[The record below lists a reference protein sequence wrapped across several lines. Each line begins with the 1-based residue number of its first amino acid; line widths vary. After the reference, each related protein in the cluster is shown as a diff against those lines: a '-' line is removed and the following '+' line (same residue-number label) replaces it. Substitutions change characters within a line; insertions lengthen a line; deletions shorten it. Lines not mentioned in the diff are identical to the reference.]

1 MLCFG
6 DSVKLPSQ
14 CDGMVLIHR
23 VDEVFV
29 VTKVM
34 VLLFIL
40 GMAHPVMWLLG
51 LINQSLAQLVP
62 FLVESSMPVDVLD
75 KVL

>member
-1 MLCFG
+1 
-6 DSVKLPSQ
+6 
-14 CDGMVLIHR
+14 MVLIHR

>member
-6 DSVKLPSQ
+6 DCVKLPSQ
-14 CDGMVLIHR
+14 CEGMVLIHR

-29 VTKVM
+29 VTKAM

-51 LINQSLAQLVP
+51 FISQSLAQLMP